1 MNLTAGTRLGR
12 YEVVSF
18 IAAGGMGEVYR
29 ARDPRLGRD
38 VAVKILPASMACDAE
53 RLQRFEYEAQATS
66 ALNHPNILVVFDIGS
81 EQGRL
86 YIVTELLEGETI
98 KARLCSGR
106 LSTPQALE
114 IARQIAAGLM
124 AAHGKGIVHRDIK
137 PSNLFLTLDG
147 RLKILDFG
155 LARMTPPSDAA
166 DDATGP
172 LTPTNDPFGLV
183 GTAGYISPEQ
193 VRGQAGDARSD
204 VFAFGAVL
212 HEMLAGQRAFTGT
225 CAVETLNAVLKQTP
239 TRLDRVRD
247 DVPEFVA
254 RIVERC
260 LEKNPRDRFQTAR
273 DLAFAL
279 EAASTATFSRATS
292 AGGRKRW
299 PLKLR
304 SWLWIVVTV
313 VLVALIFLLWR
324 GVPTRLMRGA
334 AQESIR
340 SLAVLPLEN
349 VSGKAEEDYFV
360 DGLHGELIA
369 KLAKIG
375 ALRVISRT
383 SVERYRKGR
392 ASIGEIARAL
402 DVDAVLEGSVM
413 RMGDELRT
421 NFRLVDARTDEYR
434 WAESYQTQMHD
445 VLQLQSVVAKS
456 VAEQIEIRLTPDEE
470 RRLVEQRVVD
480 PEAYQLYLQG
490 RFHWSEATPLSLE
503 RSAVLFRE
511 AIARDPGLALAR
523 VGLVES
529 RGMLGEM
536 KAEPSADFVP
546 QIESEAR
553 RAVNESQN
561 SGEAHAALGFA
572 VLFGAADWNWDLA
585 ERELKQAVVLSP
597 SNADAHAWYSQL
609 MSLRGRHAEAIEAS
623 RRAQKLDPLNSFI
636 AMNVASRFYY
646 ARRFD
651 EALEQ
656 TKALQT
662 IHADYWL
669 RHWIRGL
676 ALSAQG
682 RRPDAIAELRRAVS
696 LSEGSLE
703 CLPDLG
709 AAFGRSG
716 RTGQARA
723 ILDRLERASRRR
735 YVPAYYFA
743 VVHAGMSEKQPALD
757 WLERAYAERDW
768 RLAWIGPEPTFDSL
782 RSEARFQA
790 LLTKL
795 HLAVAENDKKP

>member
-1 MNLTAGTRLGR
+1 LP
-12 YEVVSF
+12 VS
-18 IAAGGMGEVYR
+18 
-29 ARDPRLGRD
+29 
-38 VAVKILPASMACDAE
+38 
-53 RLQRFEYEAQATS
+53 
-66 ALNHPNILVVFDIGS
+66 
-81 EQGRL
+81 
-86 YIVTELLEGETI
+86 
-98 KARLCSGR
+98 
-106 LSTPQALE
+106 QALE
-114 IARQIAAGLM
+114 IARQIAAGLQ
-124 AAHGKGIVHRDIK
+124 AAHSKGIVHRDIK
-137 PSNLFLTLDG
+137 PSNLFLTNDG

-155 LARMTPPSDAA
+155 LARMTPASDA
-166 DDATGP
+166 DDDETGP
-172 LTPTNDPFGLV
+172 LTPTTEPIGLV

-193 VRGQAGDARSD
+193 VRGQPGDVRSD
-204 VFAFGAVL
+204 VFAFGVVL
-212 HEMLAGQRAFTGT
+212 HEMITGKRAFTGT

-239 TRLDRVRD
+239 PRLDRVRD

-254 RIVERC
+254 RVVERC

-273 DLAFAL
+273 DLVFAL
-279 EAASTATFSRATS
+279 DAASTATFPLTTS
-292 AGGRKRW
+292 IGGRRGW
-299 PLKLR
+299 SLAR
-304 SWLWIVVTV
+304 RFWLWRVAPIFLV
-313 VLVALIFLLWR
+313 VLMFFLWR
-324 GVPTRLMRGA
+324 AVPTRLIRGA
-334 AQESIR
+334 VQGPIR

-349 VSGKAEEDYFV
+349 VSGKAEEEYFV

-392 ASIGEIARAL
+392 ATTREIAHAL

-413 RMGDELRT
+413 RMDDELRT

-434 WAESYQTQMHD
+434 WAESYRTQMRD

-456 VAEQIEIRLTPDEE
+456 VAEQIEIRLTSDEE
-470 RRLVEQRVVD
+470 QRLAEKRVVD

-490 RFHWSEATPLSLE
+490 RFYWSEATPISLE
-503 RSAVLFRE
+503 RSAALYRE

-536 KAEPSADFVP
+536 RAEPSANFVP

-553 RAVNESQN
+553 RAVNERAT

-572 VLFGAADWNWDLA
+572 ILFGAADWNWELA
-585 ERELKQAVVLSP
+585 ERELTRATALSP
-597 SNADAHAWYSQL
+597 SNANAHAWYSQL

-651 EALEQ
+651 DALKQ

-662 IHADYWL
+662 THADYWL

-676 ALSAQG
+676 VFSALG
-682 RRPDAIAELRRAVS
+682 RPTDAIVELQRAVS

-703 CLPDLG
+703 CLPDL
-709 AAFGRSG
+709 AAAYGR
-716 RTGQARA
+716 ARQTRKA
-723 ILDRLERASRRR
+723 REVLDRLERTRQSQ
-735 YVPAYYFA
+735 YVPPYYFA
-743 VVHAGMSEKQPALD
+743 VVYAGLGEKNSALD
-757 WLERAYAERDW
+757 WLDRAHEERDW
-768 RLAWIGPEPTFDSL
+768 RVAWIGPEPTFDSL

-790 LLTKL
+790 IMTRL
-795 HLAVAENDKKP
+795 HLAVAEREKPPRDVNRQRR